1 MGLGDNY
8 LVDFMEKNDAN
19 FIEGYNH
26 TQIADIQSKL
36 ESILIWIAGSNSEV
50 IAKQIE
56 LEDDTTRIND
66 NPSDDQILEKL
77 VDIQTQIN
85 EISKAVGDFTYK
97 DEING
102 RLHDE
107 LQKYKGGL
115 RKEFTSPL
123 LKGIIREYDR
133 NTRMIQ
139 FYNSKQE
146 FQDNESARNLL
157 KQFELTADGLL
168 ELLNDNDIEAFNVE
182 SGDVF
187 SPKEHRL
194 IEVIEADDSAMDN
207 IIESVI
213 SCGFMDNSTGRV
225 FRNPEV
231 RVYKFKN

>member
-1 MGLGDNY
+1 
-8 LVDFMEKNDAN
+8 MENNNLNTQEDA
-19 FIEGYNH
+19 IH
-26 TQIADIQSKL
+26 TQVSDIQSKL
-36 ESILIWIAGSNSEV
+36 ESILIWIAGSNPDV
-50 IAKQIE
+50 ITEQVE
-56 LEDDTTRIND
+56 LENNTSRKND
-66 NPSDDQILEKL
+66 NLGNDQILEKL

-115 RKEFTSPL
+115 RKEFTSSL

-133 NTRMIQ
+133 NIRMIQ

-157 KQFELTADGLL
+157 KQFEITADGLL
-168 ELLNDNDIEAFNVE
+168 ELLNDNDIETFNVN

-194 IEVIEADDSAMDN
+194 VELIEVNDSAKDN

>member
-1 MGLGDNY
+1 
-8 LVDFMEKNDAN
+8 MENNNLNTQEDA
-19 FIEGYNH
+19 IY
-26 TQIADIQSKL
+26 TQVSDIQSKL
-36 ESILIWIAGSNSEV
+36 ESILIWIAGSNPDV
-50 IAKQIE
+50 ITEQVE
-56 LEDDTTRIND
+56 LENNTSRKND
-66 NPSDDQILEKL
+66 NLGNDQILEKL

-133 NTRMIQ
+133 NIRMIH

-157 KQFELTADGLL
+157 KQFEITADGLL
-168 ELLNDNDIEAFNVE
+168 ELLNDNDIETFNVN

-194 IEVIEADDSAMDN
+194 VELKEVDDSAMDN

-213 SCGFMDNSTGRV
+213 SCGFMDSSTGRV

>member
-1 MGLGDNY
+1 
-8 LVDFMEKNDAN
+8 MENNNLNTQEDA
-19 FIEGYNH
+19 IH
-26 TQIADIQSKL
+26 TQVSDIQSKL
-36 ESILIWIAGSNSEV
+36 ESILIWIAGSNPDV
-50 IAKQIE
+50 ITEQVE
-56 LEDDTTRIND
+56 LENNTSRKND
-66 NPSDDQILEKL
+66 NLGNDQILEKL

-115 RKEFTSPL
+115 RKEFTSSL

-133 NTRMIQ
+133 NIRMIQ

-157 KQFELTADGLL
+157 KQFEITADGLL
-168 ELLNDNDIEAFNVE
+168 ELLNDNDIETFNVN

-187 SPKEHRL
+187 SPKEQRLVEL
-194 IEVIEADDSAMDN
+194 IEVNDSAKDN

>member
-1 MGLGDNY
+1 
-8 LVDFMEKNDAN
+8 MENNNLKIQEDA
-19 FIEGYNH
+19 IH
-26 TQIADIQSKL
+26 TQVSDIQSKL
-36 ESILIWIAGSNSEV
+36 ESILIWIAGSNPDV
-50 IAKQIE
+50 ITEHVE
-56 LEDDTTRIND
+56 LENNTSSKND
-66 NPSDDQILEKL
+66 NLGNDQILEKL

-133 NTRMIQ
+133 KIRMIH